1 MQYLAVQN
9 MVQVQYERSKRSV
22 LPFVGNILS
31 HLFGTLSEEDIE
43 DMSRAISQ
51 LEHNQQNTVHLFDEA
66 YSTINVT
73 FEGVRKNR
81 KTINRL
87 SAALVTL
94 RDKVSLL
101 YQPLQD
107 GLANICLVLLVHD
120 VYNILSQALLDT
132 RP

>member
-1 MQYLAVQN
+1 
-9 MVQVQYERSKRSV
+9 MVQIQYERSKRSV

-31 HLFGTLSEEDIE
+31 QLFGTLSEEDIE

-66 YSTINVT
+66 YSAINVT

-94 RDKVSLL
+94 RDKVNLL
-101 YQPLQD
+101 
-107 GLANICLVLLVHD
+107 
-120 VYNILSQALLDT
+120 
-132 RP
+132 